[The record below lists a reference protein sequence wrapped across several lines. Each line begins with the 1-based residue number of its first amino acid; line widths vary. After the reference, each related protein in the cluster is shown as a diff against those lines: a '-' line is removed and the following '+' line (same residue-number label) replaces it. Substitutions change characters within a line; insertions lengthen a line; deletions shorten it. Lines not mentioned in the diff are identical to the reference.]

1 MLITNNNKKN
11 LFVKLYLFRLFGLL
25 GIDTVIEKFD
35 YSFEI
40 KKKTFVKMFNDIYN
54 YFREKLNRC
63 IVTDIAQNGDQ
74 KIFNFIVIELLKYM
88 LL

>member
-1 MLITNNNKKN
+1 MYFWNIIAQIEYQNFLLITNNNKKN

-40 KKKTFVKMFNDIYN
+40 KKK
-54 YFREKLNRC
+54 
-63 IVTDIAQNGDQ
+63 
-74 KIFNFIVIELLKYM
+74 LL
-88 LL
+88 